1 MFPKLLLA
9 FILVPLIEIYILIEV
24 GTVIGTW
31 STIGVVIL
39 TGVVGAYLAR
49 VQGLRTMLR
58 IRESMDQ
65 GAMPTE
71 DLFDAALILVAGVT
85 LLTPGLLTDVAG
97 VLLLIPVTR
106 AVVKGWVRVMLQKW
120 IARNQMNIRYYP

>member
-24 GTVIGTW
+24 GGFIGTLP
-31 STIGVVIL
+31 TIAVVIL

-58 IRESMDQ
+58 IRESMEQ

-85 LLTPGLLTDVAG
+85 LLTPGFLTDAAG
-97 VLLLIPVTR
+97 VLLLIPTTR
-106 AVVKGWVRVMLQKW
+106 AVVKEWVRGMAQKW
-120 IARNQMNIRYYP
+120 IARNQANIRYYP

>member
-31 STIGVVIL
+31 PTIGLVIL

-49 VQGLRTMLR
+49 VQGLKTMLR

-85 LLTPGLLTDVAG
+85 LLTPGLLTDAAG
-97 VLLLIPVTR
+97 VLLLIPATR
-106 AVVKGWVRVMLQKW
+106 AVVKGWVRVMIQKW

>member
-24 GTVIGTW
+24 GGVIGTW
-31 STIGVVIL
+31 PTIGLVIL

-49 VQGLRTMLR
+49 VQGLKTMLR
-58 IRESMDQ
+58 IRESMEQ

-71 DLFDAALILVAGVT
+71 DLLDAALILVAGVM
-85 LLTPGLLTDVAG
+85 LLTPGLLTDAAG
-97 VLLLIPVTR
+97 VLLLIPTTR
-106 AVVKGWVRVMLQKW
+106 AVVKGWVRVLAQKW

>member
-1 MFPKLLLA
+1 MFPKLFLA

-24 GTVIGTW
+24 GSVIGTW
-31 STIGVVIL
+31 TTIGVVIC

-49 VQGLRTMLR
+49 VQGLKTMMR
-58 IRESMDQ
+58 IRENMEQ
-65 GAMPTE
+65 GTMPTE

-85 LLTPGLLTDVAG
+85 LLTPGLLTDAAG
-97 VLLLIPVTR
+97 VLLLIPTTR
-106 AVVKGWVRVMLQKW
+106 TVVKGWVRVLIQKW

>member
-24 GTVIGTW
+24 GGVIGTW
-31 STIGVVIL
+31 PTIGLVIL

-49 VQGLRTMLR
+49 IQGLKTMLR
-58 IRESMDQ
+58 IRESMEQ

-71 DLFDAALILVAGVT
+71 DLFDAALILVAGVM
-85 LLTPGLLTDVAG
+85 LLTPGLLTDAAG
-97 VLLLIPVTR
+97 VLLLIPTTR
-106 AVVKGWVRVMLQKW
+106 VVVKGWVRVLAQKW